1 MYASNRDGKKYEPS
15 PKPHDFQLVLVHK
28 YPAGPTPPEDRE
40 GTPPKLEQFLKAVG
54 GDKGGFEGE
63 VEVAVELGL

>member
-28 YPAGPTPPEDRE
+28 YPVGPTPPEDRE
-40 GTPPKLEQFLKAVG
+40 GTPPKLEQFRKQLEEIRVDLKV
-54 GDKGGFEGE
+54 K
-63 VEVAVELGL
+63 LKLQ